1 MSYCT
6 GKNIEIARG
15 KAVKMLVV
23 ALKPFL
29 FISRAIVEGF
39 LSNFWAICLIL
50 SLCFNLFSIITRSS
64 YESCVYLFRDI
75 NVFPCLS

>member
-23 ALKPFL
+23 EKKP
-29 FISRAIVEGF
+29 VE
-39 LSNFWAICLIL
+39 
-50 SLCFNLFSIITRSS
+50 SIADRFRVHRST
-64 YESCVYLFRDI
+64 VWRWHQKWK
-75 NVFPCLS
+75 

>member
-1 MSYCT
+1 MVYCT

-29 FISRAIVEGF
+29 FISRIVVEGF
-39 LSNFWAICLIL
+39 LSIF
-50 SLCFNLFSIITRSS
+50 
-64 YESCVYLFRDI
+64 
-75 NVFPCLS
+75 

>member
-23 ALKPFL
+23 EKKPVGVVAERFG
-29 FISRAIVEGF
+29 VH
-39 LSNFWAICLIL
+39 
-50 SLCFNLFSIITRSS
+50 RST
-64 YESCVYLFRDI
+64 V
-75 NVFPCLS
+75 

>member
-23 ALKPFL
+23 EKKP
-29 FISRAIVEGF
+29 VESIADRFGVHR
-39 LSNFWAICLIL
+39 STVWRWHQKWKKTKQPYPIHQCREKTMPR
-50 SLCFNLFSIITRSS
+50 SFSI
-64 YESCVYLFRDI
+64 
-75 NVFPCLS
+75 

>member
-23 ALKPFL
+23 EKKPVVVVADLK
-29 FISRAIVEGF
+29 RYTV
-39 LSNFWAICLIL
+39 
-50 SLCFNLFSIITRSS
+50 ITHTP
-64 YESCVYLFRDI
+64 DI
-75 NVFPCLS
+75 F